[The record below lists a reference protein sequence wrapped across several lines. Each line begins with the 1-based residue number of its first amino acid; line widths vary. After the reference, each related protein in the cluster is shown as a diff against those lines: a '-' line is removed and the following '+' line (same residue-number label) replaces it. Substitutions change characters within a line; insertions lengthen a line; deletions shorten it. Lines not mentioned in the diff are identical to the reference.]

1 MKPLRRLSTLPRLAM
16 KLRLPKLT
24 GLFGATATLFALMA
38 SASANSLSVNFS
50 SDREDAAFGAGETA
64 GAPGYETS
72 GWNDIASVLGDG
84 DTAGVTSPFAGQL
97 TDSNGNA
104 IEGATVEWTTANS
117 WNTTNGVSNGDN
129 KLMNGYLD
137 SSSNKPQA
145 TVSIARLPS
154 SFTDAGYTVVVYFG
168 SDGNGRTGKV
178 TVEGGETYS
187 FSTFSEQAGDFP
199 AAYVQTT
206 DTGDGEPDANF
217 AVWSGLNS
225 ANVNIIVDR
234 GSNNSG
240 IHGFQIIGAT
250 PPPPPPAASI
260 SVSFSS
266 DREDA
271 AFGAGETAGAPGYET
286 SGWNDIASVLGDGD
300 TAGVTSPF
308 AGQLTDSNGDAIEGA
323 TVEWTTAN
331 SWNTTNGVSNG
342 DNKLMN
348 GYLDSSANKPQAT
361 VSIAGLPSSFTDAGY
376 TVVVYFG
383 SDGNGRTGKVTVE
396 GGETY
401 SFSSFSEQAGD
412 FPAAYVQTT
421 DTGDGEPDANFA
433 VWSGLNSADVNIT
446 VDRGSNNSGIHGFQ
460 IITDSSTEEPVGD
473 DPKLALSI
481 GTIAF
486 GTTELPL
493 SKTLDISNAGVTQDL
508 VIESITF
515 SGEGADAFSATN
527 PGTIAVGATGQ
538 STVTFTPPSDGD
550 YSAVLEIKSN
560 DPVSPVIRFGVT
572 ESDPEGALVWT
583 VGLPGDGWPTN
594 LGTGGGP
601 ETIFVQGGGT
611 NDLPGNPASSLDAG
625 QTNDDYYFAGVY
637 TTVLDG
643 GDYEP
648 VGVVEENEIGA
659 EKAFDGDDLSLRYH
673 FNVPN
678 FIGAATPL
686 WVSWDATNLDFIN
699 EAADPRRGV
708 EVYFNGTLIAEETL
722 IRPEQLG
729 EINKTPTFLLTDVN
743 GEIGE
748 GFDNYVELRGISY
761 FGDEGGNWLGIDH
774 VSLNA
779 ESAEPGPNVFIKSK
793 VGLGRVDPG
802 AQAFSLAISNVGDE
816 NTLTVSG
823 VTASGPDADKV
834 TIGDF
839 PATIAPGATAQINY
853 SFEPGRTGDFQFNID
868 IASDDVDETDKTT
881 TVAVTAAV
889 IDDAGPSA
897 HYSLDEA
904 DGASEMLDITGYGRH
919 GTYDGVTLGQDALI
933 PTGTAGGF
941 GGGSHGEILGER
953 LQMTD
958 FTVSMWANPSELTD
972 FQTLFSQ
979 GTGSPSFALVFTQTE
994 VSWFNGDEA
1003 TLSTE
1008 TSPIAAGTPVH
1019 VAATYDSAGPTVT
1032 LFVDGVEVARLEG
1045 APELDLNDPEQ
1056 DSFYIGAFFAGSL
1069 PFSGTLD
1076 DVQVYNRVLNAG
1088 SVKAL
1093 FDNPGEVNTGSV
1105 DVPPAEG
1112 GEITDVSRTAAGV
1125 SLSLPDG
1132 TTYDIQ
1138 YSTDLENWSNVATDV
1153 TGSYEDTDAGRTGN
1167 PTGYYRGVVK

>member
-1 MKPLRRLSTLPRLAM
+1 
-16 KLRLPKLT
+16 
-24 GLFGATATLFALMA
+24 
-38 SASANSLSVNFS
+38 
-50 SDREDAAFGAGETA
+50 
-64 GAPGYETS
+64 
-72 GWNDIASVLGDG
+72 
-84 DTAGVTSPFAGQL
+84 
-97 TDSNGNA
+97 
-104 IEGATVEWTTANS
+104 
-117 WNTTNGVSNGDN
+117 
-129 KLMNGYLD
+129 
-137 SSSNKPQA
+137 
-145 TVSIARLPS
+145 
-154 SFTDAGYTVVVYFG
+154 
-168 SDGNGRTGKV
+168 
-178 TVEGGETYS
+178 
-187 FSTFSEQAGDFP
+187 
-199 AAYVQTT
+199 
-206 DTGDGEPDANF
+206 
-217 AVWSGLNS
+217 LNS
-225 ANVNIIVDR
+225 ADVNITVDR

-250 PPPPPPAASI
+250 PPPPANL
-260 SVSFSS
+260 SVNFSS

-572 ESDPEGALVWT
+572 GSDPEGALVWT

-625 QTNDDYYFAGVY
+625 QTDDDYYFAGVY